1 MNDASAFQ
9 KAALQEQSPANS
21 HTLVPL
27 WQPYTSKPFASR
39 RVCFYK
45 SGDAQFSGLPVVI
58 NNRTFKTFEALLD
71 SLSKRVPLPF
81 GVRTITTPRGHTAIQ
96 GLDQLQHGQSYIC
109 SDKRTVKPIDL
120 EQARRK
126 PPPWY
131 HARPVTSKRPRERQS
146 PLMRNLRRNEHAALL
161 HTPKRLVVFRNGDPE
176 VKHTLLLQ
184 KRTTHSFEAL
194 LDHISEVMCFPVR
207 RLHTPDGKRV
217 DGLPALI
224 LCSGVLV
231 AAGREPFRKGNY
243 DVQKPFAPTW
253 LPAKTVGRLHPITR
267 KKKSITSS
275 TKSRPFSPS
284 SERYLV
290 NQLHNSFAESAYDPT
305 GSVEMETCHQLE
317 SVAETDTVTCM
328 DGDPNEYICMPKDD
342 DIEKTFRV
350 NQDGSMT
357 VEMKVRLTIKEEE
370 TVHWTTTVSRQSVIN
385 QMKSGLESQSNLD
398 AALSDKITPDVAS
411 AIQRSP
417 EEYNNESTNEGLQAE
432 EGFRTKEPMQQ
443 YPDQIFVES
452 ESQGTVQRLD
462 NSMDDTSIEQV
473 EDTSSEFN
481 KHPVPKPRSS
491 GISQLQASLYKS
503 AEVLQLQDSGQETV
517 LQIYEQQTCQKCF
530 LANTEFYDQGI
541 HTSDTVFSAYPDT
554 IPSSDK
560 ESDHGLATHVFPS
573 LTLQTSSERNNSP
586 EIKNKKSKMHIAL
599 NESSKKPAPRM
610 LSIADTCKKRKKVR
624 VIVKKSHIFHIMTDE
639 NKRKDN
645 KFDILKEIKKLR
657 GAIFSQ
663 AGVMRATSEPCRTRS
678 VKKLLKGKRTN
689 LPKTFLMQ
697 KQSPIELSMKEYST
711 NNKHP
716 AKADMKQRESFTS
729 QKERLLN
736 VSTNKCT
743 LTRQASMQEEN
754 LTQAQN
760 TQELKESNPF
770 PALHYSSSVLN
781 EYVELWLQKNETE
794 PPPDLEQVPPSKPSE
809 ELVIT
814 CATPVAKVAS
824 TKNLTSPI
832 PLDSTARNVRE
843 LSVKE
848 SFSSSPKRIILPRDS
863 AQDSLSLSQIST
875 VKGEIMSSESN
886 MSVNMNLPMTQSLRN
901 NHWERMSL
909 EDNSSPN
916 GSPVCKTI
924 GRSMSKENVQLTSY
938 AVLDNTFST
947 CEKLSSKQ
955 EIIQLPQNVK
965 KDKTSD
971 GSIGDARRCANNYLM
986 PTSIT
991 REHYSEKS
999 LSTQDSIEQI
1009 PKNNTL
1015 SKASLFSSQV
1025 VEKTA
1030 ISQNGTF
1037 HKKPKPGPSGK
1048 IKGSTS
1054 IIAQGLVDSW
1064 QNDKHTSLSP
1074 MPKNKILVFP
1084 AEKPYTVKISARP
1097 DMRHVLDELCHSI
1110 NSLRE
1115 AAQHKQRSC
1124 LEKSNSLPD
1133 FSSHLASTFGSSSRV
1148 LLAFLS
1154 VMTLRDGLDN
1164 LNTLQEENSL
1174 SCSEALLMLQ
1184 SLKEMAA
1191 IEDAEQLRAN
1201 LNDLQK
1207 STSDQLLQSWKCF
1220 QQLSNMCMSSSVT
1233 PECTQGGSYN
1243 ASSSEEEAIQGL
1255 MEELGVPDIV
1265 REELAALHT
1274 QGKEKGNQIERS
1286 EELCESLP
1294 QEKVKRYTESGL
1306 NKDTFRFP
1314 DSVLQDIKSYVK
1326 FVIDEAVYAHINSG
1340 VCRAHSLLSNEK
1352 EIKVATCEQE
1362 RNSCPAKRIQQ
1373 VDYILDSNICQ
1384 NILEEKQQ
1392 RIEDEDIS
1400 HEEKQ
1405 EAFAKQEIN
1414 MKEIKYG
1421 VVCEQS
1427 GMTQGTII
1435 SDSVEENYIRETDH
1449 KYSHKEMKE
1458 VKNLIYANEI
1468 DNGRI
1473 LEVYTKL
1480 SEPGRSKESLTTCE
1494 EEKSSIEEYSCDE
1507 EHMNF
1512 SEDQVSDSRIEPQA
1526 KWQSKGLLN
1535 QDHTQFY
1542 SKTEHVKNTA
1552 ESEPQTTL
1560 IAVCLEHETGH
1571 RSEKM
1576 KQQVV
1581 VEVPE
1586 GNTVQKEYSPNEAA
1600 LCERKTVQ
1608 AKKKNSSVAKLIS
1621 NLETCT
1627 QRPSS
1632 KPEKPARRFVGHTEV
1647 SDPDNLNNVSLT
1659 DKLIDTNSETNS
1671 SSLAFS
1677 YDSQSSSVAQDSE
1690 RSVQA
1695 HRVKFIRDMFLA
1707 KSQTRTQN
1715 GQRQLH
1721 SPNSDLSDPQ
1731 PESTDSGGN
1740 WSQETSSGEDD
1751 ASRLAIAKGF
1761 VRRTIERLYGRSNS
1775 SSVSADNM
1783 RSPTAL
1789 KAKQREGP
1797 GRTNVSSLA
1806 SYHEARTRVMT
1817 DLSYFSATNASD
1829 IFSVATDC
1837 ATLIEE
1843 VQSGDANLIDK
1854 GHWLLAENQLCE
1866 CSPELKEGHRN
1877 ENNKSISAEPEQH
1890 CGQED
1895 SLHGTQH
1902 STNLEKSGST
1912 FTYFNLPN
1920 ASDSDL
1926 ETEEKREVKVAPA
1939 TQVQKTRAERNSF
1952 LPAFCPPVL
1961 KKADNKVHPL
1971 TDSTTPTVVT
1981 QPVKAQHTQTG
1992 LIKQSAEPDALEM
2005 LFVFCGQHCPIL

>member
-1 MNDASAFQ
+1 
-9 KAALQEQSPANS
+9 
-21 HTLVPL
+21 
-27 WQPYTSKPFASR
+27 
-39 RVCFYK
+39 
-45 SGDAQFSGLPVVI
+45 
-58 NNRTFKTFEALLD
+58 
-71 SLSKRVPLPF
+71 
-81 GVRTITTPRGHTAIQ
+81 
-96 GLDQLQHGQSYIC
+96 
-109 SDKRTVKPIDL
+109 
-120 EQARRK
+120 
-126 PPPWY
+126 
-131 HARPVTSKRPRERQS
+131 
-146 PLMRNLRRNEHAALL
+146 
-161 HTPKRLVVFRNGDPE
+161 
-176 VKHTLLLQ
+176 
-184 KRTTHSFEAL
+184 
-194 LDHISEVMCFPVR
+194 
-207 RLHTPDGKRV
+207 
-217 DGLPALI
+217 
-224 LCSGVLV
+224 
-231 AAGREPFRKGNY
+231 
-243 DVQKPFAPTW
+243 
-253 LPAKTVGRLHPITR
+253 
-267 KKKSITSS
+267 
-275 TKSRPFSPS
+275 
-284 SERYLV
+284 
-290 NQLHNSFAESAYDPT
+290 
-305 GSVEMETCHQLE
+305 METSHQLE

-370 TVHWTTTVSRQSVIN
+370 TVHWTTTVSRQSVIS

-398 AALSDKITPDVAS
+398 ADLSDKITPDVAS

-417 EEYNNESTNEGLQAE
+417 EEYNNESTNEGIQAE
-432 EGFRTKEPMQQ
+432 EGFRIKEPLQQ
-443 YPDQIFVES
+443 YPDQIFDES

-462 NSMDDTSIEQV
+462 NSMEDRSIENV

-503 AEVLQLQDSGQETV
+503 AEVLQLHDSEQETV

-530 LANTEFYDQGI
+530 LANREFYVQGI
-541 HTSDTVFSAYPDT
+541 HTSDTVFSASPDT
-554 IPSSDK
+554 IQSSDK
-560 ESDHGLATHVFPS
+560 ESDRRLATLYGSRQKQENVFPS
-573 LTLQTSSERNNSP
+573 LELQTSSERNNSP

-639 NKRKDN
+639 NRRKDN
-645 KFDILKEIKKLR
+645 KIDILKEIKKLR

-663 AGVMRATSEPCRTRS
+663 AGVMR
-678 VKKLLKGKRTN
+678 
-689 LPKTFLMQ
+689 
-697 KQSPIELSMKEYST
+697 
-711 NNKHP
+711 
-716 AKADMKQRESFTS
+716 
-729 QKERLLN
+729 
-736 VSTNKCT
+736 
-743 LTRQASMQEEN
+743 
-754 LTQAQN
+754 
-760 TQELKESNPF
+760 
-770 PALHYSSSVLN
+770 
-781 EYVELWLQKNETE
+781 
-794 PPPDLEQVPPSKPSE
+794 
-809 ELVIT
+809 
-814 CATPVAKVAS
+814 
-824 TKNLTSPI
+824 
-832 PLDSTARNVRE
+832 
-843 LSVKE
+843 
-848 SFSSSPKRIILPRDS
+848 
-863 AQDSLSLSQIST
+863 
-875 VKGEIMSSESN
+875 
-886 MSVNMNLPMTQSLRN
+886 
-901 NHWERMSL
+901 
-909 EDNSSPN
+909 
-916 GSPVCKTI
+916 
-924 GRSMSKENVQLTSY
+924 
-938 AVLDNTFST
+938 
-947 CEKLSSKQ
+947 
-955 EIIQLPQNVK
+955 
-965 KDKTSD
+965 
-971 GSIGDARRCANNYLM
+971 
-986 PTSIT
+986 
-991 REHYSEKS
+991 
-999 LSTQDSIEQI
+999 
-1009 PKNNTL
+1009 
-1015 SKASLFSSQV
+1015 
-1025 VEKTA
+1025 
-1030 ISQNGTF
+1030 
-1037 HKKPKPGPSGK
+1037 
-1048 IKGSTS
+1048 
-1054 IIAQGLVDSW
+1054 
-1064 QNDKHTSLSP
+1064 
-1074 MPKNKILVFP
+1074 
-1084 AEKPYTVKISARP
+1084 
-1097 DMRHVLDELCHSI
+1097 
-1110 NSLRE
+1110 
-1115 AAQHKQRSC
+1115 AQHKQRSC

-1133 FSSHLASTFGSSSRV
+1133 FSSHLASTFGSSTRV

-1220 QQLSNMCMSSSVT
+1220 QHLSNMCMSSSVT
-1233 PECTQGGSYN
+1233 PECTQGGSYD

-1274 QGKEKGNQIERS
+1274 QGKEGGNQIEKS

-1294 QEKVKRYTESGL
+1294 EEKVKRYTESGL

-1326 FVIDEAVYAHINSG
+1326 FVIDKAVYAHISSG
-1340 VCRAHSLLSNEK
+1340 DCRAHSLLSNEK

-1362 RNSCPAKRIQQ
+1362 RNSCPTKRIQH
-1373 VDYILDSNICQ
+1373 VDYILDSNICE

-1414 MKEIKYG
+1414 MKEIKHG

-1449 KYSHKEMKE
+1449 KYSHKEIKE
-1458 VKNLIYANEI
+1458 VKNLTYANEI

-1473 LEVYTKL
+1473 LEAYPKL

-1494 EEKSSIEEYSCDE
+1494 EEKSSIEVYSCDE
-1507 EHMNF
+1507 GHMNF
-1512 SEDQVSDSRIEPQA
+1512 SEDQVSDSRLEPQA

-1542 SKTEHVKNTA
+1542 SKTESVKNTA
-1552 ESEPQTTL
+1552 ESDPQTTL

-1571 RSEKM
+1571 QSEKM
-1576 KQQVV
+1576 EQQGVV
-1581 VEVPE
+1581 DLPE
-1586 GNTVQKEYSPNEAA
+1586 CNTVQKEYSPKEAA

-1632 KPEKPARRFVGHTEV
+1632 THEKPARRFVGHTEV

-1659 DKLIDTNSETNS
+1659 DKLIDTNSENNS

-1751 ASRLAIAKGF
+1751 ASWLAIAKGF
-1761 VRRTIERLYGRSNS
+1761 VRRTIERLYGRSHSN
-1775 SSVSADNM
+1775 SVSADNM
-1783 RSPTAL
+1783 RSPAAL

-1902 STNLEKSGST
+1902 CSNLEKLGST

-1926 ETEEKREVKVAPA
+1926 EPEEKREVKVAPA

-1952 LPAFCPPVL
+1952 LPAFSPPVL

-1981 QPVKAQHTQTG
+1981 QPVKAQHAQTG

>member
-1 MNDASAFQ
+1 MNDTSAFQ

-253 LPAKTVGRLHPITR
+253 LPAKTVGRLHPIT
-267 KKKSITSS
+267 K
-275 TKSRPFSPS
+275 
-284 SERYLV
+284 RYLV

-560 ESDHGLATHVFPS
+560 ESDHGLATLYGSLQRQENVFPS
-573 LTLQTSSERNNSP
+573 LTLQASSERNNSP

-663 AGVMRATSEPCRTRS
+663 AGVMRAT
-678 VKKLLKGKRTN
+678 N
-689 LPKTFLMQ
+689 
-697 KQSPIELSMKEYST
+697 
-711 NNKHP
+711 
-716 AKADMKQRESFTS
+716 
-729 QKERLLN
+729 
-736 VSTNKCT
+736 
-743 LTRQASMQEEN
+743 
-754 LTQAQN
+754 
-760 TQELKESNPF
+760 
-770 PALHYSSSVLN
+770 
-781 EYVELWLQKNETE
+781 
-794 PPPDLEQVPPSKPSE
+794 
-809 ELVIT
+809 
-814 CATPVAKVAS
+814 
-824 TKNLTSPI
+824 
-832 PLDSTARNVRE
+832 
-843 LSVKE
+843 
-848 SFSSSPKRIILPRDS
+848 
-863 AQDSLSLSQIST
+863 
-875 VKGEIMSSESN
+875 
-886 MSVNMNLPMTQSLRN
+886 
-901 NHWERMSL
+901 
-909 EDNSSPN
+909 
-916 GSPVCKTI
+916 
-924 GRSMSKENVQLTSY
+924 
-938 AVLDNTFST
+938 
-947 CEKLSSKQ
+947 
-955 EIIQLPQNVK
+955 
-965 KDKTSD
+965 
-971 GSIGDARRCANNYLM
+971 
-986 PTSIT
+986 
-991 REHYSEKS
+991 
-999 LSTQDSIEQI
+999 
-1009 PKNNTL
+1009 
-1015 SKASLFSSQV
+1015 
-1025 VEKTA
+1025 
-1030 ISQNGTF
+1030 
-1037 HKKPKPGPSGK
+1037 
-1048 IKGSTS
+1048 
-1054 IIAQGLVDSW
+1054 
-1064 QNDKHTSLSP
+1064 
-1074 MPKNKILVFP
+1074 
-1084 AEKPYTVKISARP
+1084 
-1097 DMRHVLDELCHSI
+1097 ELCHSI

-1274 QGKEKGNQIERS
+1274 QGKEK
-1286 EELCESLP
+1286 
-1294 QEKVKRYTESGL
+1294 
-1306 NKDTFRFP
+1306 
-1314 DSVLQDIKSYVK
+1314 
-1326 FVIDEAVYAHINSG
+1326 
-1340 VCRAHSLLSNEK
+1340 
-1352 EIKVATCEQE
+1352 
-1362 RNSCPAKRIQQ
+1362 
-1373 VDYILDSNICQ
+1373 
-1384 NILEEKQQ
+1384 
-1392 RIEDEDIS
+1392 
-1400 HEEKQ
+1400 
-1405 EAFAKQEIN
+1405 
-1414 MKEIKYG
+1414 
-1421 VVCEQS
+1421 
-1427 GMTQGTII
+1427 
-1435 SDSVEENYIRETDH
+1435 
-1449 KYSHKEMKE
+1449 
-1458 VKNLIYANEI
+1458 
-1468 DNGRI
+1468 
-1473 LEVYTKL
+1473 
-1480 SEPGRSKESLTTCE
+1480 EPGRSKESLTTCE
-1494 EEKSSIEEYSCDE
+1494 EEKSSIDEYSCDE

-1576 KQQVV
+1576 EQQVV

-1981 QPVKAQHTQTG
+1981 QPVKAQHAQTG